1 MAICLLRICLRL
13 CPHLRLRL
21 RLCLCLRL
29 RPMRLCLCLVLRLRL
44 MRLCLCLRLC
54 LGPGLCPRLG
64 PGLPRP
70 RPIEPRLKPVLT
82 PTPTSGTHAYACPCA
97 YACAC
102 ACAYAYV
109 CAQTYACAYAWLCVR
124 LCVRLRLCPCLRVF
138 IHPSPPP
145 SPTQRLRSV
154 STVYRGRYAQR
165 TRAVWFCLCN
175 LQFHI

>member
-1 MAICLLRICLRL
+1 MLDLSNNGIGDHGEDTLAICLLRICLRL
-13 CPHLRLRL
+13 CLHLRLRL

-102 ACAYAYV
+102 AY
-109 CAQTYACAYAWLCVR
+109 LCLR
-124 LCVRLRLCPCLRVF
+124 PRSDICLRLRLAMRTPMRTPALMPMPAL
-138 IHPSPPP
+138 IHPSISSPHVQLHAPDPYP
-145 SPTQRLRSV
+145 SPL
-154 STVYRGRYAQR
+154 
-165 TRAVWFCLCN
+165 F
-175 LQFHI
+175 